1 MLEMAPT
8 GNLPKCLPK
17 VERTNCDIVTQRNSA
32 PMRMTYN
39 YTQQYGKKA
48 LANTILNK
56 KARNK
61 IQYRQAK
68 LIYVARSQTGR
79 VA

>member
-1 MLEMAPT
+1 M
-8 GNLPKCLPK
+8 K
-17 VERTNCDIVTQRNSA
+17 
-32 PMRMTYN
+32 MTYN

-79 VA
+79 VSGLKEHRVPRYLVS

>member
-1 MLEMAPT
+1 M
-8 GNLPKCLPK
+8 K
-17 VERTNCDIVTQRNSA
+17 
-32 PMRMTYN
+32 MTYN